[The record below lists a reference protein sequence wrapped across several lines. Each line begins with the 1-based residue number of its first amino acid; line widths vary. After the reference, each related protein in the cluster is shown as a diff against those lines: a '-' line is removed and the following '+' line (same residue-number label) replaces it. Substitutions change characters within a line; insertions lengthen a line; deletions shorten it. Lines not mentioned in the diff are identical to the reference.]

1 MERVKGCVMVD
12 GTPEGA
18 ERGSNPVME
27 ADVGWKTLDDV
38 ALAGKTVLVRV
49 DINVPMEAGRV
60 TDATRIE
67 KIIPTIEDIIA
78 RGGKPVLLA
87 HFDRPKGKVVPEMS
101 LSHVV
106 DALATATGR
115 HVVFGSDCVGDA
127 AKAAI
132 AAAGA
137 GDVVLLENTRFHP
150 GEEKNDPALAAEMAA
165 LGDIYVNDAFSA
177 AHRAHASTA
186 ALAGLLPAAAGR
198 LLEAELR
205 ALEAALGNPVR
216 PVVAVV
222 GGAKVSTKLDLLGN
236 LVGKVDHLVIGGG
249 MANTFLV
256 AQGVEVGISLAERDM
271 ADTAREIL
279 AKAKAAGCTIHLP
292 VDVVVAREFKAGAEN
307 ATVDVGACPKDAM
320 ILDAGPKTVAA
331 LIAVFEGC
339 KTLIWN
345 GPLGAFEIEPFNA
358 ATNAAARAVADL
370 TKAGKLVSVAG
381 GGDTVAALNQA
392 GAAEDFT
399 FISTAGGAF
408 LEWMEGKELPGVA
421 ALMG

>member
-1 MERVKGCVMVD
+1 M
-12 GTPEGA
+12 A
-18 ERGSNPVME
+18 
-27 ADVGWKTLDDV
+27 WKTLDDMD
-38 ALAGKTVLVRV
+38 LNGKVVLTRV
-49 DINVPMEAGRV
+49 DINVPMENGVV

-67 KIIPTIEDIIA
+67 KIMPTVNDILSK
-78 RGGKPVLLA
+78 GGKPVLLA

-101 LSHVV
+101 LSRVV
-106 DALATATGR
+106 PALETALGR
-115 HVVFGSDCVGDA
+115 KVVFGADCVGDVA
-127 AKAAI
+127 RAAI
-132 AAAGA
+132 ASADV

-150 GEEKNDPALAAEMAA
+150 GEEKNDAGLAQQMAD
-165 LGDIYVNDAFSA
+165 LGDVYVNDAFSA

-186 ALAGLLPAAAGR
+186 GIAHLLPAAAGR
-198 LLEAELR
+198 LMEAELK
-205 ALEAALGNPVR
+205 ALEAALGTPLR

-256 AQGVEVGISLAERDM
+256 AKGIEVGKSLAERDM

-279 AKAKAAGCTIHLP
+279 AKAEAAGCRIHLP
-292 VDVVVAREFKAGAEN
+292 VDVVVAREFKAGAANE
-307 ATVDVGACPKDAM
+307 TVAADACPADAM
-320 ILDAGPKTVAA
+320 ILDAGPATVAE
-331 LIAVFEGC
+331 IAKVFGEA

-345 GPLGAFEIEPFNA
+345 GPLGAFEIEPFDA
-358 ATNAAARAVADL
+358 ATNAAARRAAEL
-370 TKAGKLVSVAG
+370 TKAGGLVSVAG
-381 GGDTVAALNQA
+381 GGDTVAALNKA
-392 GAAEDFT
+392 NAAESFS

>member
-1 MERVKGCVMVD
+1 M
-12 GTPEGA
+12 A
-18 ERGSNPVME
+18 
-27 ADVGWKTLDDV
+27 WKTIDDMG
-38 ALAGKTVLVRV
+38 LAGKTVLTRV
-49 DINVPMEAGRV
+49 DINVPMENGVV
-60 TDATRIE
+60 TDGTRIE
-67 KIIPTIEDIIA
+67 KIVPTVEDLIA
-78 RGGKPVLLA
+78 RGAKVVLLA

-101 LSHVV
+101 LIHVKA
-106 DALATATGR
+106 ALEAALGR
-115 HVVFGSDCVGDA
+115 KVVFGADCVGDV

-132 AAAGA
+132 AGAAQ
-137 GDVVLLENTRFHP
+137 GDVVLLENTRFHA
-150 GEEKNDPALAAEMAA
+150 GEEKNDAKLAAEMAV
-165 LGDIYVNDAFSA
+165 LGDVFVNDAFSA

-186 ALAGLLPAAAGR
+186 GIAALMPSAAGR
-198 LLEAELR
+198 LMEAELR
-205 ALEAALGNPVR
+205 ALEAALGDPVR

-222 GGAKVSTKLDLLGN
+222 GGAKVSTKLELLGN

-256 AQGVEVGISLAERDM
+256 AQGVEVGKSLAERDM
-271 ADTAREIL
+271 AATALEIVE
-279 AKAKAAGCTIHLP
+279 KAKASGCVIHLP

-307 ATVDVGACPKDAM
+307 ETVSVKDCPSDAM

-331 LIAVFEGC
+331 LTKVFEGC

-358 ATNAAARAVADL
+358 ATNAAARAAARL

-392 GAAEDFT
+392 GAAQDFT

-421 ALMG
+421 ALG